1 MASEAQ
7 LDIPKPTIKRIVKE
21 KLAAATGS
29 SEGAKAD
36 VQLNK
41 EALLAF
47 GESAKVIIC
56 IPVSKS
62 VAAGVRLHFTTA
74 LPAFCSPLRNTGTE
88 APLHAMLSDSAC
100 WCSTAPL
107 HI

>member
-21 KLAAATGS
+21 KLAAAAGS
-29 SEGAKAD
+29 SEGSKAD

-47 GESAKVIIC
+47 GESAKV
-56 IPVSKS
+56 
-62 VAAGVRLHFTTA
+62 G
-74 LPAFCSPLRNTGTE
+74 
-88 APLHAMLSDSAC
+88 
-100 WCSTAPL
+100 
-107 HI
+107 

>member
-21 KLAAATGS
+21 KLAATAGS
-29 SEGAKAD
+29 GEGAKAD

-47 GESAKVIIC
+47 GESAKVIALQY
-56 IPVSKS
+56 PTKS
-62 VAAGVRLHFTTA
+62 AAAGLLAALHHSAVFLVQFPLA
-74 LPAFCSPLRNTGTE
+74 QFRPVLPA
-88 APLHAMLSDSAC
+88 
-100 WCSTAPL
+100 
-107 HI
+107 